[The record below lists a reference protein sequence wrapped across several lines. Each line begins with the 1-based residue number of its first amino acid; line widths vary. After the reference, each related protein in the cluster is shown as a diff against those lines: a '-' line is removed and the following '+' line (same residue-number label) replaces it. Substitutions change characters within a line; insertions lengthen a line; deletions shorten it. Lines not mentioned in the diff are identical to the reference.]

1 MIGSIV
7 RYASRKEVRDA
18 ILDELSTYDREEFLD
33 AYGEPLEE
41 AVKRYLTALFEIL
54 SENVDYVVIID
65 KNIRE
70 IDSVD
75 DFINLFYNEALD
87 IAKEYLT

>member
-1 MIGSIV
+1 MVGRIV
-7 RYASRKEVRDA
+7 RYASWKEVRDA
-18 ILDELSTYDREEFLD
+18 ILDELSTYGREEFLD

-41 AVKRYLTALFEIL
+41 AIKRYLTAWFKIL
-54 SENVDYVVIID
+54 SENVDYVVIVD

-70 IDSVD
+70 IDSVNA
-75 DFINLFYNEALD
+75 FIDLFYNEALD